1 MSETGNQFSLTR
13 QTSMTGA
20 AAKKQISIGK
30 SPIKVPSLL
39 PALLTSIGLIMPG
52 QAPGQMFRTLHTFS
66 GGSDGARPL
75 AGLILSSNT
84 LYGTASE
91 GGSSQKGTVFKV
103 NKDGT
108 GFATLHVFTGAS
120 DGSAPFAGLTL
131 LGNTLYGTAN
141 SGGTSGNGT
150 VFAVNTNG
158 AGFATLHGFA
168 SPSGGANPQ
177 AGLVSSDNTLYGTTY
192 RGGISTNGT
201 VFKVSTGGTDFA
213 RLYSFI
219 LSDAYFPQAGLVL
232 SSNTLYGTTYHGGG
246 QEGGTVFKVNT
257 DGAGFAYLHTF
268 TGGSDEAGPA
278 AGLILSGNTLYGTV
292 DGGRGSSVDSF
303 GTVFKVNTDGT
314 GFATLHS
321 FTGGA
326 GGAWPEA
333 GLVLSGNTLYGTT
346 ESGGGSGQG
355 TVFKLNTDG
364 TGYATLYSFTG
375 GDDGANPQ
383 AGLILSDNTLYGTA
397 QKGGSSG
404 QGTVFSLAL
413 APVSA
418 PQLTIIR
425 SEAYVS
431 LTWPTNAAGFTLQST
446 TNLAS
451 PAVWAAVSRGPVVVN
466 GQNAVTNPISGAR
479 QFFRLSQ

>member
-1 MSETGNQFSLTR
+1 
-13 QTSMTGA
+13 
-20 AAKKQISIGK
+20 
-30 SPIKVPSLL
+30 
-39 PALLTSIGLIMPG
+39 
-52 QAPGQMFRTLHTFS
+52 
-66 GGSDGARPL
+66 
-75 AGLILSSNT
+75 
-84 LYGTASE
+84 
-91 GGSSQKGTVFKV
+91 
-103 NKDGT
+103 
-108 GFATLHVFTGAS
+108 
-120 DGSAPFAGLTL
+120 
-131 LGNTLYGTAN
+131 
-141 SGGTSGNGT
+141 
-150 VFAVNTNG
+150 
-158 AGFATLHGFA
+158 
-168 SPSGGANPQ
+168 
-177 AGLVSSDNTLYGTTY
+177 
-192 RGGISTNGT
+192 
-201 VFKVSTGGTDFA
+201 
-213 RLYSFI
+213 
-219 LSDAYFPQAGLVL
+219 
-232 SSNTLYGTTYHGGG
+232 
-246 QEGGTVFKVNT
+246 
-257 DGAGFAYLHTF
+257 
-268 TGGSDEAGPA
+268 
-278 AGLILSGNTLYGTV
+278 
-292 DGGRGSSVDSF
+292 
-303 GTVFKVNTDGT
+303 
-314 GFATLHS
+314 
-321 FTGGA
+321 
-326 GGAWPEA
+326 
-333 GLVLSGNTLYGTT
+333 LVLSGSTLYGTT